1 MLRIEKLIV
10 DLSYF
15 QASLLEGSNSMV
27 SAECCCKSKVIFGEL
42 SLDGYARD
50 RSMATHV
57 LALRLSISADHL
69 NCVRFNDSLRGQPI
83 HGMSY
88 AIIRSL

>member
-15 QASLLEGSNSMV
+15 QASLVEASNSIV
-27 SAECCCKSKVIFGEL
+27 SAECCCESKVIFGEL
-42 SLDGYARD
+42 SLDGHAREC
-50 RSMATHV
+50 SMATHV

-69 NCVRFNDSLRGQPI
+69 NCVRFNDGLRGQPI
-83 HGMSY
+83 NDMSW
-88 AIIRSL
+88 AMMPDL